1 MTNNIPTLP
10 PSFLERCLA
19 FSEHLHAMKSG
30 SAKLEASPSHFFF
43 SVDHPPGIKESG
55 PSRSQARFFSPN
67 GWKLK
72 KKSPS
77 DLRRN
82 ARRHEEFLERK
93 RNSCQPAASPSN
105 PPPPPDLQTSADL
118 SNLSSIS
125 ETPLHVENTEDM
137 DTESSDLQSSEAI
150 PESDDTRKD
159 DPVTESRSKK
169 ETKSDDI
176 PSDGILPIISHL
188 NSPSEATPEEP
199 KHEEKTNHV
208 RILICAEDQNAAM
221 KRCNQF
227 QNSKMIGPHKSDKL
241 HHFMFSTHLND
252 RIVTKMKTDID
263 KYEDILMLSIVK
275 EKKLYH
281 PTEDNKHHC
290 NKCPQLG
297 FG

>member
-1 MTNNIPTLP
+1 MST
-10 PSFLERCLA
+10 
-19 FSEHLHAMKSG
+19 
-30 SAKLEASPSHFFF
+30 AKLEASPSHFLF

-55 PSRSQARFFSPN
+55 PSRSQSGFYSPK

-82 ARRHEEFLERK
+82 ARRYEEFLERK
-93 RNSCQPAASPSN
+93 RNSCQPAASSSD
-105 PPPPPDLQTSADL
+105 PPPSQDLQSSADS

-137 DTESSDLQSSEAI
+137 DTESSDHQSSEAI
-150 PESDDTRKD
+150 PETDNTRKSNPD
-159 DPVTESRSKK
+159 VPVASVERPLPVISGNKK
-169 ETKSDDI
+169 ETKCDL
-176 PSDGILPIISHL
+176 PSDGIPPIISPL
-188 NSPSEATPEEP
+188 NSPSEVTPEEP

-208 RILICAEDQNAAM
+208 RILICAKDQNAAM

>member
-1 MTNNIPTLP
+1 
-10 PSFLERCLA
+10 
-19 FSEHLHAMKSG
+19 
-30 SAKLEASPSHFFF
+30 
-43 SVDHPPGIKESG
+43 
-55 PSRSQARFFSPN
+55 
-67 GWKLK
+67 
-72 KKSPS
+72 
-77 DLRRN
+77 
-82 ARRHEEFLERK
+82 
-93 RNSCQPAASPSN
+93 
-105 PPPPPDLQTSADL
+105 
-118 SNLSSIS
+118 
-125 ETPLHVENTEDM
+125 M

-263 KYEDILMLSIVK
+263 KYKDILMLN
-275 EKKLYH
+275 Y
-281 PTEDNKHHC
+281 
-290 NKCPQLG
+290 
-297 FG
+297 F